1 MMPGKKKKY
10 NARFPPARIKKIMQ
24 SDEEVG
30 KVAAAVPVII
40 SRALELFVE
49 NMLKKANE
57 VTSRRGARTLTPSHL
72 KYCINSES
80 RFDFLKELVSGVPD
94 LQGDM
99 DINLD
104 AIPTGSTGSELT
116 TPPMIT
122 PVPSTTSSIAWP
134 SEYSGLSSHTLPSNS
149 TAIVTSPHNSP
160 VAEASVSMVSQH
172 YSKSSFKNNLNRNN
186 NTSRSTGSYL
196 KEETNPNALKDTNV
210 PESKESLHTKGI
222 RKRGR
227 PRKSSTDAS
236 ASVKPKKSKLSADD
250 ESLNSVQEI
259 PSNNHATQ
267 YSLSYKPP
275 PENAHTDLDVT
286 LAHKI
291 GVTKTNQDASLVK
304 SKSLT
309 ETQVSEKLNFSRTY
323 STGCT
328 TTSNDNSST
337 LNNSSIPSFTLTY
350 PMIPSNTGPEIKS
363 KKVNKTEKSSSH
375 IEIQQP
381 KLQNYSQGEK
391 TNYGHESNNGFPF
404 TITNILEK
412 QLTMNKQTLSNKK
425 LINGKDKSAA
435 IVQTHNSIHK
445 ESEDNIQSLNCKTMS
460 NSDKSNAS
468 NLPSEKNVMPTISWT
483 MNVVAPKVNISEEI
497 DEDYDA

>member
-1 MMPGKKKKY
+1 M
-10 NARFPPARIKKIMQ
+10 
-24 SDEEVG
+24 
-30 KVAAAVPVII
+30 
-40 SRALELFVE
+40 
-49 NMLKKANE
+49 
-57 VTSRRGARTLTPSHL
+57 
-72 KYCINSES
+72 
-80 RFDFLKELVSGVPD
+80 
-94 LQGDM
+94 
-99 DINLD
+99 
-104 AIPTGSTGSELT
+104 
-116 TPPMIT
+116 
-122 PVPSTTSSIAWP
+122 
-134 SEYSGLSSHTLPSNS
+134 
-149 TAIVTSPHNSP
+149 
-160 VAEASVSMVSQH
+160 
-172 YSKSSFKNNLNRNN
+172 
-186 NTSRSTGSYL
+186 
-196 KEETNPNALKDTNV
+196 
-210 PESKESLHTKGI
+210 
-222 RKRGR
+222 
-227 PRKSSTDAS
+227 
-236 ASVKPKKSKLSADD
+236 
-250 ESLNSVQEI
+250 
-259 PSNNHATQ
+259 
-267 YSLSYKPP
+267 
-275 PENAHTDLDVT
+275 
-286 LAHKI
+286 AHKI

-391 TNYGHESNNGFPF
+391 TNNGHESNNGFPF